1 MKTHLILTLFQNL
14 CSGLRLVHIFNH
26 GVHGFLFLHVL
37 VKKHMKTKLILTIL
51 NLHLFSYLGFPKIFK
66 MEMSHVCGG
75 NAEPRPFCFTSAAVL
90 IIFFHVFIRV
100 HLSTAKCLPK
110 STNQTQIFAT
120 YCKTPAALTISTKH
134 IKFPRLYS
142 FSCCYLFDV
151 FSKCAC
157 SPHAVKNSIISKKH
171 QKCECAQNQ

>member
-1 MKTHLILTLFQNL
+1 MVTKHMKTQLILTLLQNL
-14 CSGLRLVHIFNH
+14 CCGLRLVHICNH

-37 VKKHMKTKLILTIL
+37 LKKHMKTQLILTIL

-75 NAEPRPFCFTSAAVL
+75 NAERRPFCFTSAAVL
-90 IIFFHVFIRV
+90 IIFFHVFTCV

-110 STNQTQIFAT
+110 SFGETQIFAT
-120 YCKTPAALTISTKH
+120 YCKTPAALRIPSLLSYVCGGDAT
-134 IKFPRLYS
+134 
-142 FSCCYLFDV
+142 LFYV

-171 QKCECAQNQ
+171 QLCECA

>member
-1 MKTHLILTLFQNL
+1 M
-14 CSGLRLVHIFNH
+14 HICNH

-37 VKKHMKTKLILTIL
+37 LKKHMKTQLILTIL

-75 NAEPRPFCFTSAAVL
+75 NADEHLFCFTSAAGL
-90 IIFFHVFIRV
+90 IIFFHVFICV

-134 IKFPRLYS
+134 IKFPMKTNAFCL
-142 FSCCYLFDV
+142 
-151 FSKCAC
+151 
-157 SPHAVKNSIISKKH
+157 HAFHVLDGPCGRRNPEFLNRPLDTLVVRFFFCVQRSD
-171 QKCECAQNQ
+171 